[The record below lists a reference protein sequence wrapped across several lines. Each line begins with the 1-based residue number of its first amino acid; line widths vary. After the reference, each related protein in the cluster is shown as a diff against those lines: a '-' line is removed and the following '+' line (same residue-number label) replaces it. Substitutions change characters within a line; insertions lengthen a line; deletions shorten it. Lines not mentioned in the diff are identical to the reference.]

1 MKETF
6 LLPVVFAFAVL
17 AFSTACTQKE
27 QAKVPGQQT
36 VKEMEVRGEAL
47 FKQHCFPC
55 HPDGGNVI
63 NPQKTLHK
71 KDREANGVMTA
82 ADIVGKMRNPG
93 PGMTKFDEQTI
104 PDADAKEIA
113 EYELKTFN

>member
-6 LLPVVFAFAVL
+6 LLPAVIATALFAFAI
-17 AFSTACTQKE
+17 ACTQKE
-27 QAKVPGQQT
+27 RAKEPGLVAET
-36 VKEMEVRGEAL
+36 RGEAL
-47 FKQHCFPC
+47 FKQNCFPC
-55 HPDGGNVI
+55 HPEGGNVI
-63 NPQKTLHK
+63 NPKKTLHK
-71 KDREANGVMTA
+71 KDREANGVETA

-104 PDADAKEIA
+104 PDADARAIA